1 MWSNVI
7 SIDKMYDK
15 EFEYLYEKIKADKNV
30 SYAYEES
37 RSRHFLY
44 LASLCES
51 SLDVIANVENSIC
64 EVYLNHF
71 KLKHFTKN
79 FKTLSDPLV
88 ALTSAL
94 LLFDHAY
101 EDALIRKVL
110 SEATEYNIDGILNFR
125 LGALTENWNELSDL
139 ISNLLASSQTDDDVY
154 AVAQFIN
161 SQEGGINRLM
171 LSENQLVNLT
181 KSKNVE
187 IENFFDNSDQNL
199 IFAIIKE
206 KPAELVVKNRRLTDS
221 LKRSISPFARIRES
235 KYD

>member
-1 MWSNVI
+1 M
-7 SIDKMYDK
+7 
-15 EFEYLYEKIKADKNV
+15 
-30 SYAYEES
+30 
-37 RSRHFLY
+37 
-44 LASLCES
+44 
-51 SLDVIANVENSIC
+51 
-64 EVYLNHF
+64 
-71 KLKHFTKN
+71 
-79 FKTLSDPLV
+79 
-88 ALTSAL
+88 
-94 LLFDHAY
+94 FDHAY

-139 ISNLLASSQTDDDVY
+139 ISNLLANSQTDDDVY
-154 AVAQFIN
+154 AVAQIIN

>member
-94 LLFDHAY
+94 LLFDHSY

-139 ISNLLASSQTDDDVY
+139 ISNLLANSQTDDDVY
-154 AVAQFIN
+154 SVAQFIN

-187 IENFFDNSDQNL
+187 IENFFDNNDQNL

>member
-79 FKTLSDPLV
+79 FKTLSDSLV

-139 ISNLLASSQTDDDVY
+139 ISNLLANSQTDDDVY
-154 AVAQFIN
+154 SVAQFIN

-187 IENFFDNSDQNL
+187 IENFFDNNDQNL